1 MSPQEKRAAASLAAV
16 YFMRMFGLF
25 LILPVFALHAETLEG
40 STVSLAGLA
49 IGIYGLTQ
57 ALLQIPFGM
66 LSDRIGRKP
75 VILGGLV
82 LFAIGSVVAAMADHI
97 VMVIVGR
104 AIQGSGAIAA
114 AVLALNADLT
124 LEENRTKAMAMVGM
138 SIGAAFFL
146 SLLLGPPL
154 ASSIGIDG
162 IFFLTAAMAV
172 LAMLIV
178 LFIVPTPMN
187 ARRHRDAQ
195 AIPAELGSVLRNP
208 ELLRLD
214 AGIFILHAI
223 LTALFV
229 AVPLLFRDQL
239 QLADEEHAKVYLVV
253 LLLSVAAMIPFV
265 IMAERGGRIKP
276 VFTGAVAALGLAL
289 FGMSVAHS
297 GLMLVGFWLF
307 CFFTAFN
314 VLEAS
319 LPSLVSKVAPADRKG
334 TAMGVYSTM
343 QFLGVFVGGS
353 AGGWFMG
360 QHGATGVFILITL
373 LALLWLVIA
382 SGMKPPGRLRSR
394 MVRIGSLT
402 VDMRER
408 LMDQLLAVP
417 GVEEAVILPDE
428 GVAYLKVNPDSL
440 NEGELSEIFA
450 VGS

>member
-1 MSPQEKRAAASLAAV
+1 MSRQEKRAAASLAAV

-25 LILPVFALHAETLEG
+25 LILPVFALHAEKLQGATA
-40 STVSLAGLA
+40 SLAGLA

-75 VILGGLV
+75 VIVGGLV
-82 LFAIGSVVAAMADHI
+82 VFAIGSVVAGMADHI
-97 VMVIVGR
+97 VVVIIGR

-154 ASSIGIDG
+154 AAVIGIEG
-162 IFFLTAAMAV
+162 IFFLTAVMAG
-172 LAMLIV
+172 LAILIV
-178 LFIVPTPMN
+178 LFIVPTPMK

-208 ELLRLD
+208 DLLRLD

-229 AVPLLFRDQL
+229 AVPLLLRDQL
-239 QLADEEHAKVYLVV
+239 HIAEDGHARFYLVV
-253 LLLSVAAMIPFV
+253 LVLSVAAMIPFV
-265 IMAERGGRIKP
+265 IMAERGGRIKL
-276 VFTGAVAALGLAL
+276 VFTGAVGTLALALLGLSL
-289 FGMSVAHS
+289 THS
-297 GLMLVGFWLF
+297 GLILVGFWLF

-353 AGGWFMG
+353 AGGWVMG
-360 QHGATGVFILITL
+360 HHGVTGVFVLITA
-373 LALLWLVIA
+373 LAMLWLLVA
-382 SGMKPPGRLRSR
+382 FGMRPPGRLKSR
-394 MVRIGSLT
+394 MVRLNSLAESG
-402 VDMRER
+402 REN
-408 LMDQLLAVP
+408 LVDQLLAIR
-417 GVEEAVILPDE
+417 GVEEAVVLPDD
-428 GVAYLKVNPDSL
+428 GVAYLKVDPDSL
-440 NEGELSEIFA
+440 DEGELNEIFA